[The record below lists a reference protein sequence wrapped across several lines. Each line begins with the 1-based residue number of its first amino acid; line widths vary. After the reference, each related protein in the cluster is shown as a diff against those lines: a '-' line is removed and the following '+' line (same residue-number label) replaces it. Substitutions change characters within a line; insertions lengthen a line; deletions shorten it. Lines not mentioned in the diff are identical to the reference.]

1 MLERNSINVHSN
13 TRPQLARRKCEP
25 AGRKGDFGNCFSSLA
40 KGQRVLHFD
49 RPEY

>member
-13 TRPQLARRKCEP
+13 TQHSSHYKSENRLAVYVILEIFLTVWLQAHSC
-25 AGRKGDFGNCFSSLA
+25 L
-40 KGQRVLHFD
+40 D

>member
-13 TRPQLARRKCEP
+13 TQHSSHCKSENRLAVYVILEIFLTVWLKAHAC
-25 AGRKGDFGNCFSSLA
+25 
-40 KGQRVLHFD
+40 FD